1 MAQNRKKYPWEEEQ
15 VPGEQPPQSTSVQDV
30 QRQLGQIS
38 ITPREINPEVMQAY
52 RNLEN
57 LVNRSPLTAQEIMQS
72 PEYKELASAIRF
84 QAEQA
89 QAANRRDLAS
99 RGMLRSTPAV
109 QTMEATQAYYTAQQ
123 QALIPQLI
131 QAEQARRQQEIAN
144 AASLL
149 SALQGLYDTAWQQG
163 YQEFGA
169 TAPYN
174 YETVGQRTAR
184 EQWEKEFER
193 SGEQWEKE
201 FGRSGE
207 QWDRQ
212 FGLQEAQLTGRYQPE
227 AVRKLLQT
235 IVEAKE
241 SWYDPNDGTT
251 PEEDNAR
258 ATAARNALVA
268 MGFDPAE
275 IDRLVGPGVTIEQ
288 ARANLAALTVPTLQG
303 QQADQA
309 LRMGELEY
317 QVAANPEY
325 GLAAQAQQQMRLGE
339 LNIQD
344 IQSRIAQRNAMPV
357 EQRPTVDRQYIINTY
372 GVDPGLTTNYEAFE
386 NAMMYVIDGVNRG
399 RSRSEIQEWLNAY
412 SYEFRQMGVDPGAL
426 LRFASSLIAR
436 RSEQRRREQQT
447 STPGST
453 SSGRRWYGSIPE

>member
-1 MAQNRKKYPWEEEQ
+1 MASRRNKYPWEEEQ
-15 VPGEQPPQSTSVQDV
+15 V
-30 QRQLGQIS
+30 LGQQPS
-38 ITPREINPEVMQAY
+38 PSPSTENVQSQLSRVTITPREINPEVRSLFEDLRARINQAP
-52 RNLEN
+52 
-57 LVNRSPLTAQEIMQS
+57 VTAEDVMRS
-72 PEYKELASAIRF
+72 PEYQNLASAIQF

-109 QTMEATQAYYTAQQ
+109 QTMEATQSYYTAQQ

-149 SALQGLYDTAWQQG
+149 STLSNLYNTAFSQGL
-163 YQEFGA
+163 QEFQA

-174 YETVGQRTAR
+174 LETTAQRTQR
-184 EQWEKEFER
+184 EQWE
-193 SGEQWEKE
+193 
-201 FGRSGE
+201 
-207 QWDRQ
+207 RQ

-227 AVRKLLQT
+227 AARELLRT
-235 IVEAKE
+235 IVEAKQ

-251 PEEDNAR
+251 PEQDNAR

-268 MGFDPAE
+268 MGFDADE
-275 IDRLVGPGVTIEQ
+275 IDRLVGPNVSLEQ
-288 ARANLAALTVPTLQG
+288 ARANLAAVTLPTLPGRQTE
-303 QQADQA
+303 QA

-325 GLAAQAQQQMRLGE
+325 GLAAQAAQQMRLGE

-357 EQRPTVDRQYIINTY
+357 EQRPTVDRQYIIDNY
-372 GVDPGLTTNYEAFE
+372 GVDPGLTTNYPAFE

-436 RSEQRRREQQT
+436 RSEQQRREQQT

>member
-15 VPGEQPPQSTSVQDV
+15 VPGEQPPQSPSVQDV

-52 RNLEN
+52 RNLES

-184 EQWEKEFER
+184 EQWEREFE
-193 SGEQWEKE
+193 
-201 FGRSGE
+201 RSGE

-227 AVRKLLQT
+227 AVRTLLQT

-339 LNIQD
+339 LQIQD
-344 IQSRIAQRNAMPV
+344 IQSRIAQRNAMPPQ
-357 EQRPTVDRQYIINTY
+357 QRPVVDRQYIINTY
-372 GVDPGLTTNYEAFE
+372 GVDPGLTTDYEAFE

-399 RSRSEIQEWLNAY
+399 HSRDEIQEWLNAY
-412 SYEFRQMGVDPGAL
+412 AWEFRQMGVDPGAL
-426 LRFASSLIAR
+426 LRLASMLISR
-436 RSEQRRREQQT
+436 RSEERLREQQT
-447 STPGST
+447 RTPGST
-453 SSGRRWYGSIPE
+453 SGGTRWYGSIPE

>member
-1 MAQNRKKYPWEEEQ
+1 MAQRKKYPWEETL
-15 VPGEQPPQSTSVQDV
+15 PGESPPQPPSTEDV
-30 QRQLGQIS
+30 QSQLSRVS
-38 ITPREINPEVMQAY
+38 IAPREINPEVMQAY
-52 RNLEN
+52 RNLES

-184 EQWEKEFER
+184 EQWEREFE
-193 SGEQWEKE
+193 
-201 FGRSGE
+201 RSGE

-227 AVRKLLQT
+227 AVRQLLQT

-258 ATAARNALVA
+258 ATAARNALVE

-309 LRMGELEY
+309 LRMGDLEY

-325 GLAAQAQQQMRLGE
+325 GLAAQAAQQMRLGE